1 MGEGGKAG
9 KVGLE
14 NEFFKFQQTGKVLPQ
29 THPGAGFSLLRTP
42 SSPGGF
48 QAHSS
53 PCSVCTKRIPR
64 AQAVTGALCPPKH
77 PGTAHLGS
85 HTPILLSPHPKGRA
99 LPGHGM
105 CLLTPCSPGSRGE
118 RPESCRNSLVP
129 GSEGEQTLETEKSR
143 C

>member
-9 KVGLE
+9 KAGLE
-14 NEFFKFQQTGKVLPQ
+14 NEFFKFQQMEKSCPRLTLGPGSHCSTPPAALGDLSGTFQPLFCVYQ
-29 THPGAGFSLLRTP
+29 THPP
-42 SSPGGF
+42 STGCDRG
-48 QAHSS
+48 
-53 PCSVCTKRIPR
+53 SV
-64 AQAVTGALCPPKH
+64 PPKH
-77 PGTAHLGS
+77 PGMAHPGS
-85 HTPILLSPHPKGRA
+85 HTPILLSPHPEGRA

-129 GSEGEQTLETEKSR
+129 GSEGEQTLETEKSM